1 MDFNLFSKS
10 GAVTLNIPLLND
22 LLDTTQTD
30 ATFYSDERVNK
41 MSYIPNYSGG
51 GASNI
56 PVSTTSSYAPPPPVT
71 TQQVT
76 NVQSGQNMS
85 MLKRK
90 MTLDLSNAKRPR
102 VFSINTPGVID
113 VLSSPD
119 VQKLNIPTPELDRLI
134 MNTNPNVLQ
143 TPTSVFFPKNVT
155 EEQELYAKGF
165 EQALKQMH
173 DQDSA
178 QSSVVGEE
186 SSNASS
192 YKDSKGSGF
201 LDFTNVVVKEEPQT
215 VPDSYSD
222 DDDDSSDDRSDG
234 GSSLGVGSGSGSK
247 ISPIDMESQEK
258 IKLERKRQR
267 NRLAAS
273 KCRRK
278 KLERIS
284 KLEDKVKQ
292 LKNENSELGN
302 VLVKLRESVQ
312 QLKSQVYEHVQAG
325 CPIVLNGGN
334 GGGSFT

>member
-1 MDFNLFSKS
+1 MDFNFSSNS

-22 LLDTTQTD
+22 LLDTRQTD
-30 ATFYSDERVNK
+30 ATFYSDERVKK

-71 TQQVT
+71 SQQAMA
-76 NVQSGQNMS
+76 QSGQNMS

-102 VFSINTPGVID
+102 VFSLNTPGVID

-192 YKDSKGSGF
+192 YKDGKGSGF
-201 LDFTNVVVKEEPQT
+201 LDFSNVVVKEEPQT

-222 DDDDSSDDRSDG
+222 DDDDDSSLSDG
-234 GSSLGVGSGSGSK
+234 DSSLGIGSGSM
-247 ISPIDMESQEK
+247 INPIDMESQEK

>member
-1 MDFNLFSKS
+1 MDFNFSSNS

-22 LLDTTQTD
+22 LLDIRQTD
-30 ATFYSDERVNK
+30 ATFYSDDRVKK

-71 TQQVT
+71 SQQAMA
-76 NVQSGQNMS
+76 QSGQNMS

-102 VFSINTPGVID
+102 VFSLNTPGVID

-192 YKDSKGSGF
+192 YKDGKGSGF
-201 LDFTNVVVKEEPQT
+201 LDFSNVVVKEEPQT

-222 DDDDSSDDRSDG
+222 DDDDDSSLSDG
-234 GSSLGVGSGSGSK
+234 DSSLGIGSGSM
-247 ISPIDMESQEK
+247 INPIDMESQEK